1 MRILVVDDNEDI
13 RRICGIN
20 LRFLGHV
27 AIEASGGEESL
38 TLVSSETP
46 DLVVLDVMMPGK
58 DGLAVLAE
66 LQRRP
71 ETADIP
77 VILLSARV
85 LLEDQLAGLEAGAVA
100 YVTKPFVPIDLARA
114 IERVQSMSREER
126 AELRERTINFLLE
139 LHGPKGGQTAA
150 SRA

>member
-1 MRILVVDDNEDI
+1 LRILVVDDNEDI

-27 AIEASGGEESL
+27 VIEASGGEELL
-38 TLVSSETP
+38 TLVSCETP
-46 DLVVLDVMMPGK
+46 DLVVLDAMMPGM

-66 LQRRP
+66 LQIRP

-114 IERVQSMSREER
+114 IERVQSMGREER
-126 AELRERTINFLLE
+126 AELRERTIDFLEE
-139 LHGPKGGQTAA
+139 LHGPKGGQTAG